1 MSTEDTIPTGDYSES
16 QARLIAAA
24 LTADANTLR
33 RRLDEI
39 TNDEDTP

>member
-24 LTADANTLR
+24 LTGDTDTIR

-39 TNDEDTP
+39 ANDDD